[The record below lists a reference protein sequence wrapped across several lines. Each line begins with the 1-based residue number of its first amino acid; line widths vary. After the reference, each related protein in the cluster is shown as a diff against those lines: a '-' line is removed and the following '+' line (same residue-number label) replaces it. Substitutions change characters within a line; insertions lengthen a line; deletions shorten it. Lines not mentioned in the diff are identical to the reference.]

1 MGHRQTPRHW
11 AAGQTPLATY
21 LQTDQLRNLVR
32 RFNTSISCRK
42 GRMAPVSGSPMEMVD
57 QYIKDNKVM
66 MFSKSTCPF
75 CTKIKKL
82 FEQEKIQYEVLELD
96 QIAEGP
102 ALQAALAEKTGQRTV
117 PNSFINGEHIGGC
130 DDTFK
135 LHSEN
140 KLLPMVQAEFHNYDY
155 DIMVIGGG
163 SGGLAASKEAA
174 KLGKKVAVCDFVK
187 PSPAGTTWGLGG
199 TCVNVGCIPKK
210 LMHQAALLG
219 EAVKD
224 AASFGWQVDK
234 AKVNHDWGK
243 MVEEIQNH
251 VGGLNWGYR
260 VALREKSVDYLNEYA
275 QFVDGHTLKTVNK
288 KGKERS
294 VTAGQFILATG
305 GRPRY
310 PDIPG
315 VEHGISSDDL
325 FSLPHNPGKT
335 LLVGAS
341 YIALE
346 CAGFLQGVGVQAT
359 VMVRS
364 ILLRGFD
371 QQMAGK
377 IGEYME
383 EHGVNFV
390 RECVPTKIEKLEDGQ
405 PAKLR
410 VTGKYNDGTEFVD
423 EFNTVIFAI
432 GRDACTKNIGL
443 ESIGVALNPKNG
455 KVLHDSKEQTNVKNI
470 YAIGDV
476 LDDKPELTPVA
487 IQAGKLLA
495 RRLCGVSD
503 VVTDYVNVCTTVF
516 TPLEYGCCGLSE
528 EEATAKYGE
537 DDLEIYHQNF
547 WPLEWTV
554 AHRPENNCYLKL
566 LCVKS
571 QKEKVVGLHYLGPN
585 AGEVTQG
592 FGMSLK
598 MGATKADFDNL
609 IGIHPTT
616 AETFTTMGIT
626 KSSGV
631 DASATGC

>member
-1 MGHRQTPRHW
+1 M
-11 AAGQTPLATY
+11 L
-21 LQTDQLRNLVR
+21 
-32 RFNTSISCRK
+32 S
-42 GRMAPVSGSPMEMVD
+42 VSAD
-57 QYIKDNKVM
+57 
-66 MFSKSTCPF
+66 
-75 CTKIKKL
+75 
-82 FEQEKIQYEVLELD
+82 
-96 QIAEGP
+96 GP

-117 PNSFINGEHIGGC
+117 PNTFVNGEHIGGC

-135 LHSEN
+135 LHSDN
-140 KLLPMVQAEFHNYDY
+140 KLLPLVQAESHNFDY
-155 DIMVIGGG
+155 DIVVIGGG

-219 EAVKD
+219 ESLKD
-224 AASFGWQVDK
+224 AASYGWQVDK
-234 AKVNHDWGK
+234 AQVNHDWGK
-243 MVEEIQNH
+243 MVSAIQDH
-251 VGGLNWGYR
+251 IGGLNWGYR
-260 VALREKSVDYLNEYA
+260 VALREKQVDYLNEYA
-275 QFVDGHTLKTVNK
+275 QFVDGNTLKTVNK
-288 KGKERS
+288 KGKERT

-305 GRPRY
+305 GRPNY

-346 CAGFLQGVGVQAT
+346 CAGFLHGVGCDAT

-383 EHGVNFV
+383 ENGVNFV
-390 RECVPTKIEKLEDGQ
+390 RECVPTKIEKLEDGN
-405 PAKLR
+405 PGKLR
-410 VTGKYNDGTEFVD
+410 VHAKYNDGTDFVD

-432 GRDACTKNIGL
+432 GRSACTENLGL
-443 ESIGVALNPKNG
+443 DKVGVALNPKNG
-455 KVLHDSKEQTNVKNI
+455 KVLHDAREKTNVGNI

-476 LDDKPELTPVA
+476 LSEKPELTPVA

-495 RRLCGVSD
+495 RRLCGVSE
-503 VVTDYVNVCTTVF
+503 VTTDYVNICTTVF

-528 EEATAKYGE
+528 EEAGAEYGE
-537 DDLEIYHQNF
+537 DDLEVYHQNF

-554 AHRPENNCYLKL
+554 AHKPENNCYLKL
-566 LCVKS
+566 ICVKS
-571 QKEKVVGLHYLGPN
+571 QKVRG
-585 AGEVTQG
+585 
-592 FGMSLK
+592 
-598 MGATKADFDNL
+598 
-609 IGIHPTT
+609 
-616 AETFTTMGIT
+616 
-626 KSSGV
+626 
-631 DASATGC
+631 

>member
-1 MGHRQTPRHW
+1 
-11 AAGQTPLATY
+11 
-21 LQTDQLRNLVR
+21 
-32 RFNTSISCRK
+32 
-42 GRMAPVSGSPMEMVD
+42 MEMVD

-102 ALQAALAEKTGQRTV
+102 AIQAALAEKTGQRTV

-174 KLGKKVAVCDFVK
+174 RLGKKVAVCDFVK

-305 GRPRY
+305 GRPKY

-325 FSLPHNPGKT
+325 FSLPYNPGKT

-487 IQAGKLLA
+487 IQAGKFLA
-495 RRLCGVSD
+495 RRLCGVSE
-503 VVTDYVNVCTTVF
+503 VLTDYVNICTTVF

-528 EEATAKYGE
+528 EEATTKYGE

-566 LCVKS
+566 ICVKS